1 MSEYA
6 EAEFEGE
13 IVEETKAPARV
24 RKTPAKRAQPHK
36 PAGVRQPRDR
46 PKSAAQIEA
55 EAEEAGG
62 TAEVEWEGLTFDVVA
77 DPDDWDFWTVTA
89 PLSENNIPQ
98 ALLGLLGPAQAM
110 KLRRA
115 KPRLT
120 NPEARELFDEINKVL
135 GMGSAKN

>member
-1 MSEYA
+1 MSEYT

-13 IVEETKAPARV
+13 IVEEAPAPRV

-55 EAEEAGG
+55 ESEGAGN
-62 TAEVEWEGLTFDVVA
+62 TAQVDWEGLTFDVVA

-98 ALLGLLGPAQAM
+98 ALLGLLGPQQAM

-120 NPEARELFDEINKVL
+120 NPEARELFDEINRVL
-135 GMGSAKN
+135 GMGDAKN

>member
-1 MSEYA
+1 MSDYTED
-6 EAEFEGE
+6 EFEGE
-13 IVEETKAPARV
+13 IVEEAPAPRV

-55 EAEEAGG
+55 ESEGAGG
-62 TAEVEWEGLTFDVVA
+62 TAQVDWEGLTFDVVA

-98 ALLGLLGPAQAM
+98 ALLGLLGPQQAL

-120 NPEARELFDEINKVL
+120 NPEARALFDEINRVL
-135 GMGSAKN
+135 GMGDAKN

>member
-1 MSEYA
+1 MSDYTED
-6 EAEFEGE
+6 EFEGE
-13 IVEETKAPARV
+13 IVEEAPAPRV

-36 PAGVRQPRDR
+36 PANVRQPRDR

-55 EAEEAGG
+55 ESEAAGD
-62 TAEVEWEGLTFDVVA
+62 TAQVEWEGLTFDVVA

-98 ALLGLLGPAQAM
+98 ALLGLLGPQQAL

-135 GMGSAKN
+135 GMGNAKN